1 MINLTK
7 KLVKNEIL
15 VLLFHGVIPNQKF
28 RIRNYTQKHIDIDN
42 FHLLLHSLGKSGTP
56 ISVDELYLHITTNS
70 KIPHN
75 SFVITFDDGFW
86 NNYAYAAPILEE
98 LNMPAVFYVTS
109 DLIKYNKQTWI
120 DKIESAITQ
129 TNRSE
134 LKLEI
139 LRTTLRIENE
149 YDKIESLQFLRKKMK
164 HRKDIDLE
172 DFADNLVFQAIG
184 NEDLKTIEAIDKKM
198 NWSELKELSDNSLFT
213 IGGHGQTHKI
223 LGYLDKEEAR
233 NEIYNSVKDLRAL
246 ANIDIKHYSYP
257 EGFDGSFNEENINQ
271 LFSLGILTSMT
282 TIDGTVKVG
291 AAPYSLNRFLV
302 S

>member
-1 MINLTK
+1 LINLTK

-28 RIRNYTQKHIDIDN
+28 RIRNYTQKHLNIDN
-42 FHLLLHSLGKSGTP
+42 FNSLLHSLHKSGTP

-70 KIPHN
+70 KIPDN

-109 DLIKYNKQTWI
+109 ELIKNNKQTWI

-129 TNRSE
+129 SNRSE

-139 LRTTLRIENE
+139 LRTTLRIKNE
-149 YDKIESLQFLRKKMK
+149 DDKIESLQFLRKMMK
-164 HRKDIDLE
+164 HRRDIDLE
-172 DFADNLVFQAIG
+172 DFANDLVFQAIG
-184 NEDLKTIEAIDKKM
+184 NEELRTIEDIDKKM

-223 LGYLDKEEAR
+223 LGYLDKEDSQ
-233 NEIYNSVKDLRAL
+233 NEIYNSVKDLREF
-246 ANIDIKHYSYP
+246 ANIVINHYSYP
-257 EGFDGSFNEENINQ
+257 EGFEGSFNEDNIKQ
-271 LFSLGILTSMT
+271 LSSLGILSSMT

-291 AAPYSLNRFLV
+291 AEPYNLNRFLV